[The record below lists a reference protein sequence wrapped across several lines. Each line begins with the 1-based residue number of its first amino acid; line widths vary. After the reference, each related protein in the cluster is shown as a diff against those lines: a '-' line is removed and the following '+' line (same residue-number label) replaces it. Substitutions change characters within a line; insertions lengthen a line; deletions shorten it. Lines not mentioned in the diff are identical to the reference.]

1 MSLPGPT
8 PRRGIIGGSS
18 MTEPAIPTSRR
29 RFLKLAAA
37 GTAAA
42 LSRSR
47 PAHAE
52 PKTITVLHESSFIK
66 PFDDYVQNV
75 LSPAYEKETGVKV
88 NYEVTSVGSLPTRI
102 STIAETGSGADI
114 TMNGL
119 LQVIQFGEKYL
130 DVGDIAEEIGKAQGG
145 WYDAGKE
152 AVLLNG
158 KWKAIPFS
166 NIGQLMNWRTDW
178 FAEVGVKKFPDTWEE
193 LYEVGKKLK
202 AKDHPFGFELG
213 HGFGDNHG
221 WLYPLLWSYGG
232 AEVAPDG
239 KSVVI
244 DSDETARAV
253 DFARKFF
260 RDTMFED
267 VLGWTDVSNNKAW
280 MAEQISCTNNAE
292 SILWFAKKNFP
303 EIAKVTDQAM
313 NPQGPKGRFHLLG
326 AISHSIFNFSPVK
339 NEAIAFMRWLMDP
352 KQLGG
357 WYAVADSYYQ
367 PTLHVYDNAPM
378 WDVEPR
384 NKPYRD
390 AMATAH
396 LPGWPAP
403 ASRQMAE
410 SVAKYVVVDMFAKA
424 CAGTSTKD
432 VIKAAEAQL
441 KQIYQA

>member
-1 MSLPGPT
+1 MHGIS
-8 PRRGIIGGSS
+8 RRGFLELAGIGAA
-18 MTEPAIPTSRR
+18 TAALAPRPAP
-29 RFLKLAAA
+29 AA
-37 GTAAA
+37 G
-42 LSRSR
+42 
-47 PAHAE
+47 
-52 PKTITVLHESSFIK
+52 KTLTVLHESSFIP
-66 PFDDYVQNV
+66 PFDEYIKTTLAQQ
-75 LSPAYEKETGVKV
+75 YEKETGVKV
-88 NYEVTSVGSLPTRI
+88 VYEVTAVGSLPTRI
-102 STIAETGSGADI
+102 ATITETGTGADI
-114 TMNGL
+114 TMNL
-119 LQVIQFGEKYL
+119 LLNVIQFGEKYV
-130 DVGDIAEEIGKAQGG
+130 DVTDLCKEIGEKNGG
-145 WYDAGKE
+145 WYDAGRE
-152 AVLLNG
+152 AVVVDG
-158 KWKAIPFS
+158 KWKAVPFC

-178 FAEVGVKKFPDTWEE
+178 FKEVGVAKFPETWEE
-193 LYEVGKKLK
+193 LHEVGKKLK
-202 AKDHPFGFELG
+202 TKGHPFGFELG

-232 AEVAPDG
+232 HEVEADG
-239 KSVVI
+239 KTVVI

-260 RDTMFED
+260 QDCVLED
-267 VLGWTDVSNNKAW
+267 CLGWTDVSNNKAW

-292 SILWFAKKNFP
+292 SILWFAKKEFP

-313 NPQGPKGRFHLLG
+313 NPQGPKGRFHLMG
-326 AISHSIFNFSPVK
+326 AISHSILNFSPVK
-339 NEAIAFMRWLMDP
+339 EEAVAFMRWLMDP

-367 PTLHVYDNAPM
+367 PTLHAYDNAPM

-424 CAGTSTKD
+424 CAGASTKE
-432 VIKAAEAQL
+432 VIKNAEAQL
-441 KQIYQA
+441 REIYKSA